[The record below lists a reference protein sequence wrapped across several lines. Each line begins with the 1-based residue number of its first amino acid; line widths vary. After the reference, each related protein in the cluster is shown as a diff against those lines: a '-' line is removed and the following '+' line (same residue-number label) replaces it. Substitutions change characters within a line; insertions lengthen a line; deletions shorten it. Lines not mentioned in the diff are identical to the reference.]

1 MKFLQGNQNTLE
13 YILCLYLQDTAGV
26 VADMVDDMGNNL
38 KGIAPEGIG
47 NMMNKLF

>member
-1 MKFLQGNQNTLE
+1 MKIHYSIFCVLH
-13 YILCLYLQDTAGV
+13 LQDTAGV

>member
-1 MKFLQGNQNTLE
+1 MQRNL
-13 YILCLYLQDTAGV
+13 LCVLYLQDTAGV

-38 KGIAPEGIG
+38 KGIASEGIG